1 MTTPAKRVTN
11 VSPSPVAAGEGLGV
25 RAHHLTQDQIARY
38 AEASGDHNPLHLDP
52 AFAAT
57 TQFGG
62 TIAHGM
68 LVLAFVSEMLTAA
81 FGRAWLDSGRL
92 KIRFRAPARPGD
104 TVTAT
109 GRVTKVDGTCTV
121 CDIECRNSSGDVLID
136 GSAEVSLG

>member
-1 MTTPAKRVTN
+1 MTAQQRVTPAI
-11 VSPSPVAAGEGLGV
+11 GEALLV
-25 RAHHLTQDQIARY
+25 ITKQIAQEQLHRY
-38 AEASGDHNPLHLDP
+38 ADASGDHNPLHLD
-52 AFAAT
+52 AGFAAK

-104 TVTAT
+104 RVQAS
-109 GRVTKVDGTCTV
+109 GRVTKVEGSHV
-121 CDIECRNSSGDVLID
+121 CCEIECRSGAGEVLVS
-136 GSAEVSLG
+136 GEAEVTVG